1 MPPNPPITE
10 QVVAFIGGGNMA
22 GAIVGGLRRQGMPG
36 HLIEV
41 VEPSAQ
47 SREQLRACCPRKP
60 SRGLLPWRG
69 SSSCSSPAA
78 AAPGVSWATAAAE
91 EAAALMAA
99 AAFAA

>member
-22 GAIVGGLRRQGMPG
+22 AAIVGGLRRQGMPG

-47 SREQLRACCPRKP
+47 SREQLRAQFDVR
-60 SRGLLPWRG
+60 
-69 SSSCSSPAA
+69 
-78 AAPGVSWATAAAE
+78 V
-91 EAAALMAA
+91 MA
-99 AAFAA
+99 